1 MGPIRAERHRLRL
14 LKAQE
19 PVLDNPHPDE
29 VQGWS
34 SCENLH
40 TIVAPFKR
48 GLKPKVLAKIKKRET
63 YQRGSRELAKI
74 PREKVSLYPKKAK
87 PQPILEGFSQL
98 NISDWRDDDFN
109 DPVPTTIPQAP
120 VESFTQMDVS
130 DWRDE
135 DFNNPIPTTI
145 PQAPVESFTQIDTS
159 DWRDDDFKD
168 PVTTT
173 VPQPP
178 VETLTQLD
186 ISNWRSDDFDTD
198 DHTASFTDLNIS
210 NWTDTDFDNYQDVDV
225 TKWSHNDFSK

>member
-48 GLKPKVLAKIKKRET
+48 GLKPKVLAKIKKSET

-74 PREKVSLYPKKAK
+74 PRQKVSLYPKKAK

-98 NISDWRDDDFN
+98 NISDWRN
-109 DPVPTTIPQAP
+109 
-120 VESFTQMDVS
+120 
-130 DWRDE
+130 
-135 DFNNPIPTTI
+135 
-145 PQAPVESFTQIDTS
+145 
-159 DWRDDDFKD
+159 
-168 PVTTT
+168 
-173 VPQPP
+173 
-178 VETLTQLD
+178 
-186 ISNWRSDDFDTD
+186 DDFDTD
-198 DHTASFTDLNIS
+198 DHTASFTDLDIS